1 MPKHNQNNNFDD
13 QDNKKMSGFAKIVSG
28 VIVLLLVGGLIF
40 AIFAFVD
47 HSNKANER

>member
-13 QDNKKMSGFAKIVSG
+13 KDNKKMSGFAKLISG
-28 VIVLLLVGGLIF
+28 LIVLLLIGGLVF